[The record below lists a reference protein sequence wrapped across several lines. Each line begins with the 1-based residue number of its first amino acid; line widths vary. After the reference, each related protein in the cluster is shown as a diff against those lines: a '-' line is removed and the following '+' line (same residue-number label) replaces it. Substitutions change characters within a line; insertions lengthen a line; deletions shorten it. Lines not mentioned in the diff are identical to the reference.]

1 MQSHRLSQRIAALI
15 VPFVGIVGA
24 APAWASDANIAAAIG
39 PGYTA
44 AGATL
49 GAPTELQ
56 IELRGEVHARCRMT
70 APPALSG
77 QIDFNRA
84 GNAQSRFGLDCNTPF
99 LLSVRSGHGGFS
111 SHSGLEGVAAMIP
124 YEMAVDVDTDSGMN
138 ALGWCQSAQLADGAG
153 AQCPFGPQGWSS
165 GDATAINR
173 TASLNVRWSAPTE
186 RDAPVLGDYR
196 DTIVINVAVRS

>member
-1 MQSHRLSQRIAALI
+1 MLPLI
-15 VPFVGIVGA
+15 GIVGA
-24 APAWASDANIAAAIG
+24 VPARASDANIVAAIG
-39 PGYTA
+39 PGYSA

-70 APPALSG
+70 SPPRLGG

-84 GNAQSRFGLDCNTPF
+84 GSAQSRFGLDCNTPF
-99 LLSVRSGHGGFS
+99 LLSVRSGHGGFAS
-111 SHSGLEGVAAMIP
+111 QGNLEGVAPMIR

-138 ALGWCQSAQLADGAG
+138 ALGWCQSAQLADDAG
-153 AQCPFGPQGWSS
+153 PQCAFGPQGWSS

-173 TASLNVRWSAPTE
+173 TASLAVRWSAPTE
-186 RDAPVLGDYR
+186 RDAPVLGEYR
-196 DTIVINVAVRS
+196 DTIIVNVAVRS

>member
-1 MQSHRLSQRIAALI
+1 MPSHRPGLRIAALI

-24 APAWASDANIAAAIG
+24 APACASDANIAAAIG
-39 PGYTA
+39 PGYSA

-70 APPALSG
+70 SPPRLTG

-99 LLSVRSGHGGFS
+99 LLSVRSGHGGFAS
-111 SHSGLEGVAAMIP
+111 QAGLEGVATMIR
-124 YEMAVDVDTDSGMN
+124 YEMAVDVDTDSGTN
-138 ALGWCQSAQLADGAG
+138 ALGWCQSAQLADDAG
-153 AQCPFGPQGWSS
+153 SPCPFGPHGWSS

-173 TASLNVRWSAPTE
+173 TASLNLRWNAPTE
-186 RDAPVLGDYR
+186 RDAPVLGEYR
-196 DTIVINVAVRS
+196 DTIIVNVAVRS